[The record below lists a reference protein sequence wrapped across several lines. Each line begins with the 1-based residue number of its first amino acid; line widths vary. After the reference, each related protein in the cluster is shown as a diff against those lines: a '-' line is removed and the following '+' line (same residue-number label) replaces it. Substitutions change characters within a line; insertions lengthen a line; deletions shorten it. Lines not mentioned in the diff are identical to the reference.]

1 MPPFTT
7 FLFLIA
13 FSLILMVASCWFFVC
28 LGHFYKGKKKKRK
41 KKRKRKKERKKE
53 VNYFYNPILLNLSSR
68 PSHVY
73 MVCNVNHLHLLEV

>member
-28 LGHFYKGKKKKRK
+28 LGHFYKVKKKKKKQLRK
-41 KKRKRKKERKKE
+41 EKGNTQGVGVLLKLALALGGAKEMLISE
-53 VNYFYNPILLNLSSR
+53 IIFIITQFF
-68 PSHVY
+68 
-73 MVCNVNHLHLLEV
+73 